1 MITNNQ
7 EKVYRSLKSSK
18 GRKEHGLFL
27 AEGRKVINELLQS
40 EFEVEAILSSNV
52 EDGFANSIE
61 LSQKQ
66 IDRISALK
74 NPTAEIAIVRVP
86 DHPTVLEPS
95 GPIFLLESIQD
106 PGNLGTMIRTLRWF
120 GASQVLVSTDCA
132 DVFNPKVIQASMG
145 AVFHLD
151 VIKGELLP
159 AIETLRNSSY
169 HVLATEMN
177 GDPALVDELKRNV
190 GIVIG
195 NEGHGI
201 SSEILAA
208 CDASI
213 SIPGSGKAGTESL
226 NAAISLSILA
236 FQLFKNTANG

>member
-27 AEGRKVINELLQS
+27 AEGRKVINELLKS
-40 EFEVEAILSSNV
+40 EFEVEAILSSNA
-52 EDGFANSIE
+52 EDGFDNSIE

-74 NPTAEIAIVRVP
+74 NPTSEIAIVRVP
-86 DHPTVLEPS
+86 DYPAVVEPS

-120 GASQVLVSTDCA
+120 GASQVLVSADCA

-145 AVFHLD
+145 AVFHLN
-151 VIKGELLP
+151 VIKGDLLP
-159 AIETLRNSSY
+159 AIETLRKSSY
-169 HVLATEMN
+169 KVLTTEMDGDSGLMEGLN
-177 GDPALVDELKRNV
+177 GNV

-201 SSEILAA
+201 SKEILAA

-213 SIPGSGKAGTESL
+213 SIPGSGMAGTESL

-236 FQLFKNTANG
+236 FQLYKNAANG

>member
-7 EKVYRSLKSSK
+7 EKIYRSLKSSK

-40 EFEVEAILSSNV
+40 EFEVETILSSSA
-52 EDGFANSIE
+52 DGYFANCIE
-61 LSQKQ
+61 MSQKQ
-66 IDRISALK
+66 IDRVSALK
-74 NPTAEIAIVRVP
+74 NPSSEIAIVKNPNKPVE
-86 DHPTVLEPS
+86 LEPK
-95 GPIFLLESIQD
+95 GPIFLLENIQD
-106 PGNLGTMIRTLRWF
+106 PGNLGTMFRTLRWF
-120 GASQVLVSTDCA
+120 GAGQVLVSADCA

-145 AVFHLD
+145 AVFHLN
-151 VIKGELLP
+151 VVKAELLP
-159 AIETLRNSSY
+159 IIETLRNSNYQVFS
-169 HVLATEMN
+169 TEMD
-177 GDPALVDELKRNV
+177 GDPALMDELSGNV

-201 SSEILAA
+201 SREILAA

-213 SIPGSGKAGTESL
+213 SIPGSGKTGTESL

-236 FQLFKNTANG
+236 FQLFKNSANG